1 MSLYDIGEKV
11 GRVIVSMLK
20 GALEK
25 QQKLQNEAE
34 RSYLNAKNL
43 SDEELKNRIRR
54 NEEKGIRDA
63 KALGLIR
70 ELAERK
76 EGS

>member
-1 MSLYDIGEKV
+1 MSLYDIGVKV
-11 GRVIVSMLK
+11 GRVIMSMLND
-20 GALEK
+20 GLEK
-25 QQKLQNEAE
+25 QQKLRNEAE
-34 RSYLNAKNL
+34 TSYLNAKNL